1 MKKRVLNVLLFV
13 SITFAATSCKEEA
26 KTVETEA
33 AKTVETVITENNYTA
48 VAAESMISWKAN
60 KIVGGHEGT
69 INLAKGKANTKGDA
83 LVGGTFIFD
92 INTLKCTDIPAEDES
107 NAKLVGHLLSPDFFN
122 AEQFSN
128 ASFEITKVDGNNVS
142 GNLTIKGITK
152 NVTFPASV
160 STDGDILSIS
170 SEMFTID
177 RTEWDIKYN
186 SGKFADPAKLGDYL
200 IKDDIEI
207 KVSVKAQKA

>member
-1 MKKRVLNVLLFV
+1 MKKRVLNILLLV
-13 SITFAATSCKEEA
+13 AITLAATGCKEDTKKA
-26 KTVETEA
+26 ETEA
-33 AKTVETVITENNYTA
+33 AKTVETVVTENNYKA

-69 INLAKGKANTKGDA
+69 IHLAKGKANTKGNA

-92 INTLKCTDIPAEDES
+92 VNTLKCTDIPVESED
-107 NAKLVGHLLSPDFFN
+107 NAKLVGHLLAPDFFD
-122 AEQFSN
+122 AKQFPN

-142 GNLTIKGITK
+142 GNLTLKGITK

-160 STDGDILSIS
+160 SVDGDMLSIA
-170 SEMFTID
+170 SETFTID

-186 SGKFADPAKLGDYL
+186 SGKFVDPAKLGDYL

-207 KVSVKAQKA
+207 KVSVKAKKA